1 MSRATRAPTRP
12 SVASPG
18 RDDAIVHSTLI
29 GTEELARHLGDPAFV
44 VVDVRHDLMNPER
57 FGEDAYAKSHVA
69 GAVFARLDRD
79 LSAVKT
85 GRNGRHPLP
94 TPEAAAAVFGR
105 LGVDATR
112 QVVAYDQ
119 GDGLFASR
127 AWWMLRWLGHDKA
140 AVLDGGFAK
149 WLREGRPVSTE
160 PLIAKP
166 TKFAPIR
173 VRPTVNA
180 TGVTAS
186 LPRHDLVLLDARAA
200 ERYRGDV
207 EPVDAVAG
215 HIPGALNRP
224 YARNLAADGTFR
236 PARELRGEFD
246 AMLHGRAADDVVHYC
261 GSGVSAC
268 HNLLAMSIAGYPLT
282 RLYPGS
288 WSEWSA
294 DPKRP
299 VAKGQV

>member
-1 MSRATRAPTRP
+1 MARATRAPAR
-12 SVASPG
+12 SP
-18 RDDAIVHSTLI
+18 AAAAPAQAAAWSTLI

-44 VVDVRHDLMNPER
+44 IIDVRHDLAQPEH
-57 FGEDAYAKSHVA
+57 FGEEAYAKSHVP
-69 GAVFARLDRD
+69 GAVFAHLDRD
-79 LSAVKT
+79 LSAAKT

-94 TPEAAAAVFGR
+94 TPEVAAAVFGR
-105 LGVDATR
+105 LGIDATK

-119 GDGLFASR
+119 GGGLFASR
-127 AWWMLRWLGHDKA
+127 LWWMLRWLGHDNA

-149 WLREGRPVSTE
+149 WLREGRPVTAES
-160 PLIAKP
+160 PAARP
-166 TKFAPIR
+166 TTFVPTH

-180 TGVTAS
+180 MGVAAS
-186 LPRHDLVLLDARAA
+186 LPRHDLLLLDARAA

-207 EPVDAVAG
+207 EPLDAVAG

-236 PARELRGEFD
+236 PARELRSEID
-246 AMLHGRAADDVVHYC
+246 AILHGRAAEDVVHYC

-268 HNLLAMSIAGYPLT
+268 HNVLAMAVAGYPLT

-294 DPKRP
+294 DAKRP
-299 VAKGQV
+299 VAIGQV